1 MHIIKS
7 ICHKFEERNIKYC
20 HFKSN
25 QHLDESFNGDT
36 DFDILIDHNKK
47 TEVDIVLSQ
56 FDCKRFTPVGI
67 GIYPGVEDWYA
78 FDPVTG
84 KMFHIHLHYQL
95 ATGKQYVKE
104 YILPWNEIVLN
115 NAVKDEKYNIYIS
128 HPNVEIIL
136 LITRMIV
143 KSKLR
148 DSIKAK
154 IGLYNTHSS
163 LQTEYEYLKNKIDI
177 EDLNNYLSSMYSP
190 KEAILLLEIINNNII
205 TSQNFKKLSKIVR
218 KSFRDDK
225 RMGSLKAFSLA
236 NFYKL
241 FRIYRRIER
250 KLGKFNMF
258 RKATV
263 SGGKIIC
270 FIGVD
275 GSGKSTLTTE
285 INRWLRKGKVENTKV
300 YMGSGDGKKSL
311 FPKIIGTMRK
321 KQQKRK
327 NMKTQSLG
335 DNKPKKE
342 NISILF
348 TKDPLKYIKNYIK
361 ALEMY
366 SIAKSN
372 RKKIIKM
379 HAYRLNGGVSIVDR
393 YPQLEQVGIN
403 DGLKLKEYADKLN
416 SKILRRLAI
425 REKNIL
431 QIVNDIYPDFVFRLN
446 ISAEVSLQRK
456 PDENT
461 DYDYFN
467 KKAQLV
473 KALKY
478 SNSVLYDIDAEK
490 DYDKVLLEIKKIIWN
505 NF

>member
-1 MHIIKS
+1 
-7 ICHKFEERNIKYC
+7 
-20 HFKSN
+20 
-25 QHLDESFNGDT
+25 
-36 DFDILIDHNKK
+36 
-47 TEVDIVLSQ
+47 
-56 FDCKRFTPVGI
+56 
-67 GIYPGVEDWYA
+67 
-78 FDPVTG
+78 
-84 KMFHIHLHYQL
+84 
-95 ATGKQYVKE
+95 
-104 YILPWNEIVLN
+104 
-115 NAVKDEKYNIYIS
+115 
-128 HPNVEIIL
+128 
-136 LITRMIV
+136 

-456 PDENT
+456 PDE
-461 DYDYFN
+461 
-467 KKAQLV
+467 
-473 KALKY
+473 
-478 SNSVLYDIDAEK
+478 
-490 DYDKVLLEIKKIIWN
+490 
-505 NF
+505 